1 MHKDKKAK
9 LMQLVEAFDLVVMK
23 AKSTESREP
32 SKYIQELFNELTD
45 FFNNYEIK
53 VNSIEHLGITDLKS
67 TLTNYFALLKRDLD
81 KPYSVVFLKR
91 LKKIKDYL
99 QE

>member
-1 MHKDKKAK
+1 MNKDSKAK
-9 LMQLVEAFDLVVMK
+9 LMELVEAFDLVVMK
-23 AKSTESREP
+23 AKSSESREP
-32 SKYIQELFNELTD
+32 SKYVQELFNEIVD
-45 FFNNYEIK
+45 FFNNYQIK
-53 VNSIEHLGITDLKS
+53 VNSIENLGITDLKS
-67 TLTNYFALLKRDLD
+67 TITNYLALIKRDLD